1 MRGLLTLV
9 LGVVV
14 TQTTACAERGVTPDR
29 GTVSDSADQVIQ
41 NLETEVTRGGVRVS
55 KVIAESAW
63 VYNPS
68 QVTDMKKVTMIFY
81 DEHGGVA
88 STVTADSGSY
98 ATRDGSLEAFGHV
111 VAVTPAPDSRT
122 LNTEH
127 LIFDKTAR
135 LIRSDSA
142 YTFTSANGN
151 GSGKSFETDP
161 DFHLLRSWQ
170 PKGRQKGEGFL
181 LPGQD
186 TTGTRP

>member
-1 MRGLLTLV
+1 MRAVLLVGMIAALS
-9 LGVVV
+9 
-14 TQTTACAERGVTPDR
+14 ACAERGVTPAR

-41 NLETEVTRGGVRVS
+41 GLETEVTNGGVRVS

-63 VYNPS
+63 VYNAR

-81 DEHGGVA
+81 DDHGEVA

-98 ATRDGSLEAFGHV
+98 TKRDGSLEAFGNV
-111 VAVTPAPDSRT
+111 VAVTPAPESKT

-127 LIFDKTAR
+127 LIYDKTAQI
-135 LIRSDSA
+135 IRSDTA
-142 YTFTSANGN
+142 YTFTSPNGN
-151 GSGKSFETDP
+151 GSGQSFETDP
-161 DFHLLRSWQ
+161 DFRFLRSWQ

-186 TTGTRP
+186 TIGGQP